1 MLAEKWFAYK
11 LFKIGRK
18 ISYFGSGYVALLSGC
33 GVVKQIILSIDK
45 ITKFL
50 NIK

>member
-18 ISYFGSGYVALLSGC
+18 ISYLGSGYVAFAFRLWKC
-33 GVVKQIILSIDK
+33 E
-45 ITKFL
+45 T
-50 NIK
+50 NISLIN